1 MLCVITSVSQRCHP
15 EAPDDVGWHRD
26 QLLLDDVLGL
36 QAEFNSMAY
45 VN

>member
-1 MLCVITSVSQRCHP
+1 MLCVITSVSQSHP

-36 QAEFNSMAY
+36 QAEFNSMAC